1 MRLLHTS
8 RINPPF
14 GGLSRSEGQVGYA
27 LLTRAPVASTA
38 LLQPDAPR
46 LACVKPVASVH
57 PEPGSNSSSLY
68 LIIIRSAPTRT
79 CSILLPCKKEQ
90 LIDGSFSLLSL
101 PDPRTSLTTGAAL
114 VLLRLYGN
122 LFQRSLWR
130 LSQGGSYGVPFE
142 KRVQRY
148 CLFFYPPNNL
158 AFFFKKPQ
166 KKSFSRK
173 KGCFYRGIFYSIV
186 AFGVIR
192 QGRDRG

>member
-68 LIIIRSAPTRT
+68 LIIIRSSPTRT

-101 PDPRTSLTTGAAL
+101 PDPRTPLTTRGPLSYYFVCMEISFKDRSDASPKGFLWHPFRKAGAK
-114 VLLRLYGN
+114 VLLVFLSTKQFSIF
-122 LFQRSLWR
+122 FQ
-130 LSQGGSYGVPFE
+130 
-142 KRVQRY
+142 KT
-148 CLFFYPPNNL
+148 
-158 AFFFKKPQ
+158 A

-173 KGCFYRGIFYSIV
+173 KGCFYRGIFYSEV
-186 AFGVIR
+186 AFGIIR
-192 QGRDRG
+192 PGRDRG